1 MKISDIATELDR
13 AFAAAK
19 VNALM
24 GGVVMGDTVDP
35 LHTIHKALKAKHAAG
50 ELTDEQFTKKA
61 RELLEMLGNAVVSL
75 YIQQNIS
82 RDRRV
87 GASDNDN

>member
-1 MKISDIATELDR
+1 MKTSDIATELDR

-35 LHTIHKALKAKHAAG
+35 LHTIRKALKAKHAAG

-61 RELLEMLGNAVVSL
+61 RELLEMPGNAVTL
-75 YIQQNIS
+75 HPTEHEP
-82 RDRRV
+82 RPLRR
-87 GASDNDN
+87 NK

>member
-1 MKISDIATELDR
+1 MKTSDIATELDR

-35 LHTIHKALKAKHAAG
+35 LNMHSQST
-50 ELTDEQFTKKA
+50 E
-61 RELLEMLGNAVVSL
+61 S
-75 YIQQNIS
+75 
-82 RDRRV
+82 
-87 GASDNDN
+87 

>member
-1 MKISDIATELDR
+1 MKTSDIATELDR

-35 LHTIHKALKAKHAAG
+35 SHTIRKALKAKHAAG
-50 ELTDEQFTKKA
+50 ELTDEQFTKNLRA
-61 RELLEMLGNAVVSL
+61 FGNAR
-75 YIQQNIS
+75 Q
-82 RDRRV
+82 
-87 GASDNDN
+87 

>member
-1 MKISDIATELDR
+1 MKTSDIATELDK

-35 LHTIHKALKAKHAAG
+35 LHTIRKALKAKHAAG

-61 RELLEMLGNAVVSL
+61 RELLEMLGNAVT
-75 YIQQNIS
+75 IQQNMS
-82 RDRRV
+82 HDRCV
-87 GASDNDN
+87 GTSDNDN